1 MKIVRGFCGLT
12 IQTLVIVLIVCAF
25 VFAGGCFEDV
35 FGKTNDTGKTV
46 TIDKYKTNDTGKTV
60 TTDKKDANYAGPYC
74 TPPMC
79 DTPDTCPP
87 DCYPYKCPSNNCPGG
102 CGMSCIKTIATPPL
116 NWKEPTIP
124 LKFQNLNIGDEAI
137 ISLRGSK
144 IAVTVNSFKE
154 YKPNTKSVRP
164 EWCNQ
169 ATWYKL
175 QLKVKNVGEDVIIYP
190 YTIGHLTDLKGDYIS
205 GSYCREIYGEENS
218 SDIYPLPPGE
228 TRYFDITYVFSDN
241 QTLLDADKGFFQ
253 SYTKIQNGAVFIY
266 TTEVC
271 PVEKSGC
278 RPYPNVYVDQASW
291 IVFP

>member
-1 MKIVRGFCGLT
+1 MKIARGFCALI

-35 FGKTNDTGKTV
+35 FGKTDDTAKTV
-46 TIDKYKTNDTGKTV
+46 TTDKYKTNDTGKTV
-60 TTDKKDANYAGPYC
+60 TTDKKDTNYAGPYC

-102 CGMSCIKTIATPPL
+102 CGMECIKTIATPPP
-116 NWKEPTIP
+116 NRTNPTIP
-124 LKFQNLNIGDEAI
+124 LKFQNLKIGEEAI
-137 ISLRGSK
+137 IFLRGQK

-154 YKPNTKSVRP
+154 YKPDTKSVRP

-175 QLKVKNVGEDVIIYP
+175 QLKVKNAGEDVIFYP
-190 YTIGHLTDLKGDYIS
+190 YLDGHLTDSNGDLIS
-205 GSYCREIYGEENS
+205 RSYCREIYGEENS
-218 SDIYPLPPGE
+218 DDVSSLPTGE

-241 QTLLDADKGFFQ
+241 QTLLQLNPYANMD
-253 SYTKIQNGAVFIY
+253 YTNMQNGAVFIY

-278 RPYPNVYVDQASW
+278 RPYPNVWVDQASW